1 MSEKKPDSK
10 QELTNDVLMADVMLR
25 VTAIEKLLI
34 EKGVFTQEELNKTT
48 EEIAQRVAKVVLEKA
63 QASKSVEEFVAKLE
77 ETANKGKKDFD
88 N

>member
-1 MSEKKPDSK
+1 MSEKKTDNK

-34 EKGVFTQEELNKTT
+34 EKGVFTQEELTKTT

-63 QASKSVEEFVAKLE
+63 QASKSVDEFVASLE
-77 ETANKGKKDFD
+77 ATAKAKKDFD